1 MVDLLEVEV
10 EQKNLEEVGELQGLG
25 EVGVVMGV
33 GQVEESW
40 SIERFLS
47 RRLPN
52 GRSYCS

>member
-33 GQVEESW
+33 G
-40 SIERFLS
+40 
-47 RRLPN
+47 
-52 GRSYCS
+52 